1 MSSCVLFAW
10 LVLVGPPG
18 NGFKLAEAATYLG
31 ASALLGLVRRR
42 QRLREGPAGPA
53 EPAGWFGPLLSAAL
67 GLAVAAKLTSFVLN
81 SFCYPH
87 GLGDAW
93 FTWNM
98 RARFL
103 YRGGEHWIDALSNLI
118 GEGVGDYPLLL
129 PLSIAR
135 GWHYLGGESP
145 VVPAT
150 VALLFTFGTVGTLYA
165 GLTVLRGRSQGALAG
180 LLLLGTFMFVP
191 MGYVQ
196 MADIPLGYF
205 FLAALTLLAVQ
216 DALAPGK
223 GRLLLAA
230 GLMTSFAA
238 WTKNEGLLFAGAV
251 VLARL
256 LVAPRLAGPDAG
268 PRPGFWRDRARQL
281 TLLLLGAL
289 PVVCVLGYF
298 KACLAPPSYFVEG
311 QGWPVYLARL
321 GSYERYRLVGGI
333 FLLRLVQL
341 GGPDYQFVPGS
352 GVVFLL
358 PVYRVLLGRV
368 PPGVRM
374 VPSATVWVVVILML
388 LGYGFVYLV
397 TPLDLLGHL
406 NSSLSRLLLHLWPL
420 VLFGFFLRVA
430 TPEEALARQAAPVS
444 ALSLPAEGRAL

>member
-1 MSSCVLFAW
+1 
-10 LVLVGPPG
+10 
-18 NGFKLAEAATYLG
+18 
-31 ASALLGLVRRR
+31 
-42 QRLREGPAGPA
+42 
-53 EPAGWFGPLLSAAL
+53 
-67 GLAVAAKLTSFVLN
+67 
-81 SFCYPH
+81 
-87 GLGDAW
+87 
-93 FTWNM
+93 
-98 RARFL
+98 
-103 YRGGEHWIDALSNLI
+103 
-118 GEGVGDYPLLL
+118 
-129 PLSIAR
+129 
-135 GWHYLGGESP
+135 
-145 VVPAT
+145 
-150 VALLFTFGTVGTLYA
+150 ALLFTFGTVGTLYA

-298 KACLAPPSYFVEG
+298 KACLAP
-311 QGWPVYLARL
+311 
-321 GSYERYRLVGGI
+321 
-333 FLLRLVQL
+333 
-341 GGPDYQFVPGS
+341 
-352 GVVFLL
+352 
-358 PVYRVLLGRV
+358 
-368 PPGVRM
+368 
-374 VPSATVWVVVILML
+374 
-388 LGYGFVYLV
+388 
-397 TPLDLLGHL
+397 
-406 NSSLSRLLLHLWPL
+406 
-420 VLFGFFLRVA
+420 
-430 TPEEALARQAAPVS
+430 
-444 ALSLPAEGRAL
+444 